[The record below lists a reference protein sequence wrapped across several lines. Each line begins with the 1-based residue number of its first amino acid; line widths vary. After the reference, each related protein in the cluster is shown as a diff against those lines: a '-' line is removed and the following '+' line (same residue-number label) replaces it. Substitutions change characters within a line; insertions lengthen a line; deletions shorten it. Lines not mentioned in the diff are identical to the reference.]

1 MASLYLDTSAL
12 IKLYI
17 EEEGTPVL
25 LRLAEE
31 LDGDRMTILDIALVE
46 IRSAVRRRERQGDI
60 PGPDANRILN
70 QFEEDA
76 SLLYLVQPSS
86 SAVIE
91 DAVRLID
98 LYPLRAYDALQ
109 LAGALT
115 ARLGAPSS
123 LTFVSADSDLCESAG
138 SEGLSVLNPLDAE

>member
-17 EEEGTPVL
+17 EEEGTPAM
-25 LRLAEE
+25 LRLAED

-46 IRSAVRRRERQGDI
+46 TRSAVRRRERQGDI
-60 PGPDANRILN
+60 SGPDANRVLN

-76 SLLYLVQPSS
+76 SVLYLVQPSS

-109 LAGALT
+109 LAGALA
-115 ARLGAPSS
+115 ARQGAGSP
-123 LTFVSADSDLCESAG
+123 LTFVSADFDLCEAAG
-138 SEGLSVLNPLDAE
+138 FEGLAVLNPLDSE